1 MILAIITLI
10 TALAISAVAIYY
22 SVAGLVAIFAA
33 AALPIM
39 IMGGV
44 LEVSKLVTAVWL
56 HKYWK
61 QATWW
66 LKSYLSLAVVMLMLI
81 TSMGI
86 FGFLSKAHIEQTTAS
101 VENVEQITR
110 LETEIARQEAI
121 IVRAE
126 QKIVKAEDSTGN
138 LNTDIQSQIDK
149 EQGRIDSAYTRV
161 QPAIDEQNTIIQ
173 TQLGVL
179 EDRVAVYEDE
189 ITSLDE
195 ELSRLNNLVEEF
207 RNELSS
213 TSVASIEEQVQP
225 YIEQITKLDADLERV
240 NTQANEYENRISQV
254 SIDNSALDALQ
265 EQIEKLEETIVVTT
279 NKLQSTERA
288 KIQEGQAVI
297 GVTSDGLFGG
307 NTRRALAAWVESQ
320 QTRIADLQTQSLSLR
335 TQAQST
341 LDAERTRLTDLVKDL
356 RGPQTDAIQ
365 GRKQGLLEAIDS
377 VREGAIDN
385 AKNVKASIQ
394 TKIDN
399 VLNTDIPANRQ
410 SRQTAQE
417 RITALRQAD
426 DPRINAARDT
436 IKQLREGADAQIS
449 ASNDLIQRLR
459 DRIRVDGGADV
470 DAIIDEQTSRITDAN
485 NLIDSMTEE
494 KYAIEAEYRKLEAE
508 VGPIKYIA
516 EFIYD
521 DADKDVLEEAVRWVI
536 ILIIF
541 VFDPLAVLLLIAS
554 QYTFEFI
561 RKPKDDDGERLR
573 LERIEFEKARAQAII
588 DNIPPNYDPV
598 TPPSEQKEIIDEE
611 STRPYD
617 QQSNKDEPAGGSSG
631 DIEQTDDREDSNK
644 TTELR
649 NISRT
654 DNVRG
659 STSDRIYMSEGQ
671 GEIDARVDQPTDSNI
686 QDGDV
691 EHNERDREADDAE
704 DLSRRSIVES
714 TEEQVPNSSETQEQT
729 NTRENTGGSTGEI
742 PDTANRMFYPEELDE
757 SKKKIYITKQDGV
770 QIKKKI

>member
-33 AALPIM
+33 AAAPIM
-39 IMGGV
+39 IMGGI

-66 LKSYLSLAVVMLMLI
+66 LKSYLSLAVIMLMLI

-101 VENVEQITR
+101 VENVEQIAR
-110 LETEIARQEAI
+110 LETEIARQEAV

-179 EDRVAVYEDE
+179 EDQVAVYEDE
-189 ITSLDE
+189 ITSLDG

-207 RNELSS
+207 RNELSG

-225 YIEQITKLDADLERV
+225 YIEQIAKLDADLERV

-394 TKIDN
+394 TKIDT

-459 DRIRVDGGADV
+459 DRIRVDGGEDV

-554 QYTFEFI
+554 QYTFDFI

-573 LERIEFEKARAQAII
+573 LERIEFEEARAQRIV

-598 TPPSEQKEIIDEE
+598 TPPEEKEEINDHGDNAGSESKVEEIDGEPTIG
-611 STRPYD
+611 TG
-617 QQSNKDEPAGGSSG
+617 QQGRSDTSRMAVA
-631 DIEQTDDREDSNK
+631 REDDTRQVLPIK
-644 TTELR
+644 
-649 NISRT
+649 
-654 DNVRG
+654 
-659 STSDRIYMSEGQ
+659 
-671 GEIDARVDQPTDSNI
+671 GEIDARVDQPADSNI

-691 EHNERDREADDAE
+691 EHNERDRETNDE
-704 DLSRRSIVES
+704 ESLSGRGDVES
-714 TEEQVPNSSETQEQT
+714 TEEQVPNSDQAQEGTSTEQD
-729 NTRENTGGSTGEI
+729 TGRSTGEI
-742 PDTANRMFYPEELDE
+742 PDTKNRVFYPEELDE

>member
-33 AALPIM
+33 AAAPIM

-470 DAIIDEQTSRITDAN
+470 DATIDEQTNRITVAN

-561 RKPKDDDGERLR
+561 RKPKDDDGDRLR
-573 LERIEFEKARAQAII
+573 PSITNSIPLVPEEKQNNETSDRSN
-588 DNIPPNYDPV
+588 D
-598 TPPSEQKEIIDEE
+598 EQPDKKQNAGNREGP
-611 STRPYD
+611 TRTNAD
-617 QQSNKDEPAGGSSG
+617 KRTNS
-631 DIEQTDDREDSNK
+631 DREIEGNDGGH
-644 TTELR
+644 TTGAD
-649 NISRT
+649 T
-654 DNVRG
+654 VRG
-659 STSDRIYMSEGQ
+659 STSDRIHLSDGQGQ
-671 GEIDARVDQPTDSNI
+671 GEIDARVDEPTDSNI

-704 DLSRRSIVES
+704 DLSGRSIVES
-714 TEEQVPNSSETQEQT
+714 TEEQVLDSDDTQEQT

-742 PDTANRMFYPEELDE
+742 PDTANRMFYPEELED
-757 SKKKIYITKQDGV
+757 SKKKIYITKQEGI
-770 QIKKKI
+770 QIKKKL

>member
-1 MILAIITLI
+1 MGKYTTMILAIITLI

-33 AALPIM
+33 AAVPIM

-101 VENVEQITR
+101 MENVEQIAR
-110 LETEIARQEAI
+110 LETEIARQEAV

-126 QKIVKAEDSTGN
+126 EKIVKAEGSTGN

-173 TQLGVL
+173 TQLDVL

-207 RNELSS
+207 RNELSG

-225 YIEQITKLDADLERV
+225 YIEQIAKLDADLERV

-385 AKNVKASIQ
+385 ARNVKTSIQ

-399 VLNTDIPANRQ
+399 VLNTDIPENRQ

-470 DAIIDEQTSRITDAN
+470 DAIIDEQTNRITVAN
-485 NLIDSMTEE
+485 NSIDSMTEE

-561 RKPKDDDGERLR
+561 RKPKDDDGDRLR
-573 LERIEFEKARAQAII
+573 PSIVNSLPLVPEEKQ
-588 DNIPPNYDPV
+588 NN
-598 TPPSEQKEIIDEE
+598 E
-611 STRPYD
+611 
-617 QQSNKDEPAGGSSG
+617 
-631 DIEQTDDREDSNK
+631 
-644 TTELR
+644 
-649 NISRT
+649 
-654 DNVRG
+654 
-659 STSDRIYMSEGQ
+659 TSDRSNDEQPDREAGEAGDNTNTTRDNTTGDSSGGDRESVKKTDGELTTGANDIGRDDSDRIHLSDGQGQ
-671 GEIDARVDQPTDSNI
+671 GEINARVDQPTDSNI

-704 DLSRRSIVES
+704 GLSGRSDVEPA
-714 TEEQVPNSSETQEQT
+714 EEQVPNSSETQEGTTAEQD
-729 NTRENTGGSTGEI
+729 TGGSVGEI
-742 PDTANRMFYPEELDE
+742 PHTKNAIFYPEELDDP
-757 SKKKIYITKQDGV
+757 KKKIYITKQEGI
-770 QIKKKI
+770 QIKKKL